1 MKPRMKVEIYYFGC
15 CAWSYFFAY
24 GGGFLDEE
32 WTRVGGDFKERLE
45 DNEVQVVEINLLE
58 NPELAEKHAS
68 QIDPYNPFS
77 SHQRFFLDDKEVSK
91 EKFFQALSA
100 PEEALAEEAPEC

>member
-32 WTRVGGDFKERLE
+32 WTRVGGDFRKKLE
-45 DNEVQVVEINLLE
+45 EHRVEILEINLLE
-58 NPELAEKHAS
+58 NPELVEKYAS

-77 SHQRFFLDDKEVSK
+77 SHQRFFLDDEEVSK
-91 EKFFQALSA
+91 KEFFEALPA
-100 PEEALAEEAPEC
+100 PEEARQEGLKS